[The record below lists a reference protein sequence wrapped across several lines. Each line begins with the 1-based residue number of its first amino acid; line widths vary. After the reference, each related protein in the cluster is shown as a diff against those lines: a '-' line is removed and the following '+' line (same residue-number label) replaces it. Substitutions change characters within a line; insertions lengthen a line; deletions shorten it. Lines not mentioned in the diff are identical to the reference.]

1 MYLLDSTTPI
11 LRQKVAKENFKSSER
26 NRLLLKVIV
35 NNKILP
41 LETRSIAANHLNS
54 ESHLPKRSITTL
66 RKVCVLTGRSKGLI
80 KKEKVS
86 RLQFKRLIESGLLC
100 GVRKSS

>member
-1 MYLLDSTTPI
+1 M
-11 LRQKVAKENFKSSER
+11 RQKMGGSTFISGEKE
-26 NRLLLKVIV
+26 RLMLKLIT

-41 LETRSIAANHLNS
+41 LKTRSASACRLHSDSIS
-54 ESHLPKRSITTL
+54 ESKRSLTTF
-66 RKVCVLTGRSKGLI
+66 RKVCVLTGRSVGVI

-86 RLQFKRLIESGLLC
+86 RLKFKKLIESGLLC

>member
-1 MYLLDSTTPI
+1 MGGDTFISGE
-11 LRQKVAKENFKSSER
+11 KE
-26 NRLLLKVIV
+26 RLMLKLIT

-41 LETRSIAANHLNS
+41 LKTRSASACRLHSDSIS
-54 ESHLPKRSITTL
+54 ESKRSLTTF
-66 RKVCVLTGRSKGLI
+66 RKVCVLTGRSVGVI

-86 RLQFKRLIESGLLC
+86 RLKFKKLIESGLLC

>member
-1 MYLLDSTTPI
+1 MGGDTFISGE
-11 LRQKVAKENFKSSER
+11 KE
-26 NRLLLKVIV
+26 RLMLKLIT

-41 LETRSIAANHLNS
+41 LKTRSASACRLHSDSIS
-54 ESHLPKRSITTL
+54 ESKRSLTTF
-66 RKVCVLTGRSKGLI
+66 RKVCVLTGRSVGVI

-86 RLQFKRLIESGLLC
+86 RLKFKKLTESGLLC

>member
-1 MYLLDSTTPI
+1 M
-11 LRQKVAKENFKSSER
+11 
-26 NRLLLKVIV
+26 IV

>member
-1 MYLLDSTTPI
+1 MGGSTFI
-11 LRQKVAKENFKSSER
+11 SGEKE
-26 NRLLLKVIV
+26 RLMLKLIT

-41 LETRSIAANHLNS
+41 LKTRSASACRLHSDSIS
-54 ESHLPKRSITTL
+54 ESKRSLTTF
-66 RKVCVLTGRSKGLI
+66 RKVCVLTGRSVGVI

-86 RLQFKRLIESGLLC
+86 RLKFKKLIESGLLC